1 MNWYLFIYLWSLT
14 HHPVPR
20 PVYYPPPV
28 VRPVP
33 VIQPVVVT
41 PTCEWTSTGAY
52 GSKAT
57 CVVPPPAQATT
68 CSISG
73 GCVIVQP
80 PCLPM
85 AAVCA

>member
-28 VRPVP
+28 
-33 VIQPVVVT
+33 IQPAPVVT
-41 PTCEWTSTGAY
+41 QPACEWVSTGVY
-52 GSKAT
+52 GAKPT
-57 CVVPPPAQATT
+57 CVVPQPVQATN
-68 CSISG
+68 CSLSG

-85 AAVCA
+85 APVCA